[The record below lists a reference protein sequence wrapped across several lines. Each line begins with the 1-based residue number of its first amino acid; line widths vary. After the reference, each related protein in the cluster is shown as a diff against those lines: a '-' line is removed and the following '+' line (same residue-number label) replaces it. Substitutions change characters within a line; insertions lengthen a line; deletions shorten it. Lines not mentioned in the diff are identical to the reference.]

1 MTLYTVYRKPVSI
14 LNLLLLMFLTSC
26 SGSGY
31 NESGSTERLPD
42 PEDKTSW
49 NARFPS
55 NSYIS
60 AWGVS
65 TGSMRQAEQDAK
77 AMVAAA
83 VRSSIESELTSEMES
98 ESFGGEIRDHQRL
111 ESITKIRTHFE
122 HAELIRLVPPTAHHR
137 KGEYWVMAALS
148 RREAAEELMVPY
160 REEASTFRFLAARLD
175 SLQDNPPGFTRT
187 WNDLKKH
194 YGKMEPAAAEVRA
207 VAGGNLPE
215 ITRDDARF
223 SNAQNSRLT
232 LLGNLEFALLLTDHP
247 QLNHEELSGRIT
259 AALTTLGLSVVG
271 DSCKPGAVSLRV
283 SPETTWTNVMGRVVQ
298 LELSGEVGF
307 CGQPEPWS
315 LFRIHGSEMRGEGRM
330 PMKDLWQQQ
339 DPDFL
344 KDQLKMI
351 LDPYLPFE

>member
-1 MTLYTVYRKPVSI
+1 MLYTVYYHRYTLFIS
-14 LNLLLLMFLTSC
+14 LLLLFLTAC
-26 SGSGY
+26 SGGGY
-31 NESGSTERLPD
+31 NQSGSTENTPD

-49 NARFPS
+49 NARFPAGT
-55 NSYIS
+55 YIT

-65 TGSMRQAEQDAK
+65 TESMRQAEQDAK

-83 VRSSIESELTSEMES
+83 VRSSIASELTSEMQS

-148 RREAAEELMVPY
+148 RREAAEELMIPY
-160 REEASTFRFLAARLD
+160 REEAATFRFLAARLD
-175 SLQDNPPGFTRT
+175 SLQDNPPGFTKT
-187 WNDLKKH
+187 WQELKKH
-194 YGKMEPAAAEVRA
+194 YKKMEPEAAEVRA

-215 ITRDDARF
+215 IIRDDALY
-223 SNAQNSRLT
+223 SGAQNSRLI
-232 LLGNLEFALLLTDHP
+232 LLENLEFALLLAEHP
-247 QLNHEELSGRIT
+247 QLNHEELSSRIS
-259 AALTTLGLSVVG
+259 AALATLGLSVVG
-271 DSCKPGAVSLRV
+271 DSCRPGAVGLKV

-298 LELSGEVGF
+298 LELKGEVGF
-307 CGQPEPWS
+307 CTKGEPWS
-315 LFRIHGSEMRGEGRM
+315 LFRIHGSEMRGEGRT

-351 LDPYLPFE
+351 LTPYLPFD